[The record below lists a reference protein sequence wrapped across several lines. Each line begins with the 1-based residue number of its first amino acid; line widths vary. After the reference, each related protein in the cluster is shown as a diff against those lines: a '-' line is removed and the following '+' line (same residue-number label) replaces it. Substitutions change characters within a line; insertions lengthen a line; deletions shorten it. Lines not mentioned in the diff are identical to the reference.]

1 MTELLGEA
9 RAAPAA
15 RFLIVAAKFNRW
27 ITDRLVDGAVE
38 AFKAAGVGDDRLDIA
53 RVPGSFELPQA
64 ALAAAKTGRYAAI
77 ACLGAVIRG
86 ETSHDKHVA
95 ESAARGIEDVGVAT
109 GVPVT
114 LGVITADTVEQA
126 QARSQ
131 PGGGRNMGADAA
143 RAAVEMASLAAKLKA
158 GT

>member
-1 MTELLGEA
+1 MSEFTGEA
-9 RAAPAA
+9 KAAPSA

-27 ITDRLVDGAVE
+27 ITDRLVEGAVT
-38 AFKAAGVGDDRLDIA
+38 AFKTAGVAEDRLDIA

-77 ACLGAVIRG
+77 ACLGAVIKG
-86 ETSHDKHVA
+86 ETSHDQHVA
-95 ESAARGIEDVGVAT
+95 ESAARGIEEVAIAT

-114 LGVITADTVEQA
+114 LGVITANNVEQA
-126 QARSQ
+126 QARSE

-143 RAAVEMASLAAKLKA
+143 RAAVEMASLVAKLKV
-158 GT
+158 TS